1 MIVGVMSDG
10 LIGGWGGTRGGTG
23 ISDFRS
29 FVGSVVIGYSI
40 CL

>member
-1 MIVGVMSDG
+1 MMSDG
-10 LIGGWGGTRGGTG
+10 LIGGLGGTRGGTG